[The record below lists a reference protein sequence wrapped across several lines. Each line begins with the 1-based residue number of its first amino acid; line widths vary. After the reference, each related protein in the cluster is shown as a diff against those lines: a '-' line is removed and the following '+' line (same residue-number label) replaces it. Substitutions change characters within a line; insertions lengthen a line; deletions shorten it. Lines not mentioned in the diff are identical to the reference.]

1 MPCGRSPKLISQ
13 CKNTMKIFTQDNSWA
28 GAIVVIASNET
39 EARELMK
46 GCYNYDPSVPI
57 KEHEIKKGFRFV
69 NLGDS

>member
-1 MPCGRSPKLISQ
+1 
-13 CKNTMKIFTQDNSWA
+13 MKIFTQDHGWA

-46 GCYNYDPSVPI
+46 GCYNYDVSVPVM
-57 KEHEIKKGFRFV
+57 EHEIKNGFRFV